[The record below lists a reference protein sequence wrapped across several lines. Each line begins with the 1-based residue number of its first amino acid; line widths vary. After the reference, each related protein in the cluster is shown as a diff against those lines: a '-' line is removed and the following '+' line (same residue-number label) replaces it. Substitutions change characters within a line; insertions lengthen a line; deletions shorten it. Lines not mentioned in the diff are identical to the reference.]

1 MRSQCI
7 KDAALVDSVTLTLT
21 NDRVQL
27 PPQSLEIG
35 DLPVNIGQMLTRDL
49 IHRFAG
55 TIPLI
60 CQVEQFSNLVEGK
73 AKPSCAT
80 NETEP
85 SNV

>member
-1 MRSQCI
+1 MRSQCL
-7 KDAALVDSVTLTLT
+7 KDAALVDSAKLTLT
-21 NDRVQL
+21 NDCVQL

-35 DLPVNIGQMLTRDL
+35 ELPVNIGQMLARDL

-55 TIPLI
+55 PIPLI
-60 CQVEQFSNLVEGK
+60 RQVEQFSDLMDGK
-73 AKPSCAT
+73 AKLSCAT